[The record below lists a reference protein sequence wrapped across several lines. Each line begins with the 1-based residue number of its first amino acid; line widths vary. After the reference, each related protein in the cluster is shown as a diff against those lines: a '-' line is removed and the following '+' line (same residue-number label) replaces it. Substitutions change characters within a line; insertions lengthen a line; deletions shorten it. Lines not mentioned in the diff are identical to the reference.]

1 MKPFKTSLLS
11 SAVIPAALLAVGVL
25 SVPAVANDGAKPVA
39 QIAANPCA
47 AKNPCNPCAAK
58 NPCNPCGANPCNLCG
73 PCGAAVAPVEL
84 NTAEANAV

>member
-11 SAVIPAALLAVGVL
+11 SAVIPAALVAVGIL

-39 QIAANPCA
+39 QIAA
-47 AKNPCNPCAAK
+47 NPCAAK